1 MSDNDQ
7 PATALAPA
15 AAEDPSATKTR
26 RLRRMARPP
35 SVDAAAPGSDSPAR
49 ASGCGTAPSPAK
61 ASKTELVLALLRRE
75 EGATL
80 AELTRATGWLPHSTR
95 AALTGLRKKGHA
107 IERSKRGDVTC
118 YTLAAE
124 TAA

>member
-95 AALTGLRKKGHA
+95 AALTGLRKRGHTIGKG
-107 IERSKRGDVTC
+107 RRGEVTC
-118 YTLAAE
+118 YAIKESAE
-124 TAA
+124 